1 MKRDFPPA
9 EFGPSG
15 NEFAKVS
22 PADYIAVG
30 QVIIEWATGTRAWP
44 TSLQEFNDA
53 VGAHYTL
60 PPGVKA
66 IQVIQGNDEVFVLR
80 LPAKNQVEE
89 SNELAAKGE
98 YDLPPIIDILA
109 SNPKLTE
116 QDKFHARVADYTMRQ
131 CR

>member
-1 MKRDFPPA
+1 M
-9 EFGPSG
+9 FGS
-15 NEFAKVS
+15 
-22 PADYIAVG
+22 
-30 QVIIEWATGTRAWP
+30 WP
-44 TSLQEFNDA
+44 RSIDEFNQA

-60 PPGVKA
+60 PPGVKT

-89 SNELAAKGE
+89 SNELAAKGK

-109 SNPKLTE
+109 NKPAGNTV
-116 QDKFHARVADYTMRQ
+116 QDFFHARVADYTMRQ